1 MAISFIFRILLKPL
15 SGLRFSSSDR
25 CSKIKLLAQLIPLIP
40 FTPYRNVF
48 SYCKKLFA
56 QCVWVGLCVIPLHAL
71 YAIIV
76 YYSFIPYHYFFY
88 IHSIFIHSLPLT
100 YTYTHFF
107 TLIVYFDTY
116 FHFDTLTCIFN
127 LYFVS

>member
-1 MAISFIFRILLKPL
+1 MPIIFRILLKPL
-15 SGLRFSSSDR
+15 SGLRLKGLDR
-25 CSKIKLLAQLIPLIP
+25 CSKIKTLAQLISVIPL
-40 FTPYRNVF
+40 FPYRNVF

-88 IHSIFIHSLPLT
+88 THSIFIHSLPLT
-100 YTYTHFF
+100 YTFTHFF